1 MRTLLRPYEGTQPYI
16 FVSYAH
22 KNDAAVL
29 EIIGTLQSR
38 GFRVWYDEGIEAG
51 SEWPESIASHLERA
65 QLVHERV
72 ERAVRDRGR
81 IEGVIEIAVVL
92 DLATERLDTRRRIT
106 RLSSQFLTAEQ
117 ILLFFGHT
125 RPLYEQGPGHA
136 GA

>member
-1 MRTLLRPYEGTQPYI
+1 MLR
-16 FVSYAH
+16 
-22 KNDAAVL
+22 
-29 EIIGTLQSR
+29 
-38 GFRVWYDEGIEAG
+38 
-51 SEWPESIASHLERA
+51 LERA